1 MGSHRGRP
9 ALTDRLLT
17 PTQPSPSG
25 GGQGGGSGE
34 ALRSRRNWQAIITIV
49 VVLLVSFLVILPLVF
64 LVEESLNT
72 GDPMAF
78 PPAEYG
84 IANYFAIFDEDINVL
99 VNTAV
104 IAVMAT
110 VMAIVI
116 GFSLAWILTRTNVP
130 GREKLERLMEL
141 PYYMTPLV
149 GALAWS
155 VIAGPKSGFVNQ
167 VWKAWGGR
175 TDLVDIYGHF
185 GIAWVMALFEGTVAF
200 VMISASMKSMDPALE
215 ESARVMGASKLRT
228 MLTVTLPLVMPGV
241 LGATL
246 FVFAEMLGSFA
257 AALVIGIPARIYVI
271 TTAIWDS
278 TLAYPPDYGR
288 ASAMGLALFVVMFA
302 MLTFYRSIIGRGSY
316 ATITGKAFRPRPMDM
331 GRLAWL
337 LFGVCAL
344 YVLLAVVLPLAALI
358 FTSLQRFA
366 TVILSQAEFTLA
378 NYRTALSLG
387 PVRAAMGNS
396 LMLGFGVAS
405 VGVLV
410 MVILVWIIYRS
421 QLVGRG
427 AIEYLVMFPQA
438 VPRLVFGLALLWA
451 WLNIPVPIYGTLW
464 LLALAYFTVML
475 PLGVRTLAGVVLQID
490 KSLEECA
497 RVCGA
502 GWVYQMRTVTLPLLK
517 PGILAAWLLIFM
529 ACVRELGVSVFLMGP
544 NAKVIAPSIV
554 NAFATSGTEL
564 TAAMALIQTLTV
576 IVALM
581 ILFRLTRGATK
592 ELA

>member
-1 MGSHRGRP
+1 V
-9 ALTDRLLT
+9 LTA
-17 PTQPSPSG
+17 
-25 GGQGGGSGE
+25 E
-34 ALRSRRNWQAIITIV
+34 ALRPRRNWQAIITLVI
-49 VVLLVSFLVILPLVF
+49 LLVVGFLVILPMVF
-64 LVEESLNT
+64 LVGESLNI
-72 GDPMAF
+72 GDPMSF
-78 PPAEYG
+78 PPEAYG
-84 IANYFAIFDEDINVL
+84 IANYLAILEEDVNVL
-99 VNTAV
+99 VNTV
-104 IAVMAT
+104 IIAVMAT

-116 GFSLAWILTRTNVP
+116 GFTLAWILTRTNVP
-130 GREKLERLMEL
+130 GRDKLERLMEL

-149 GALAWS
+149 GALAWA

-167 VWKAWGGR
+167 LWKGAGGAG
-175 TDLVDIYGHF
+175 DLVDVYTYF

-200 VMISASMKSMDPALE
+200 VMIAASMKSMDPALE

-228 MLTVTLPLVMPGV
+228 TLTVTLPLVMPGV
-241 LGATL
+241 LGASL

-257 AALVIGIPARIYVI
+257 AALVLGIPGRIYVI

-278 TLAYPPDYGR
+278 TLSYPPDYGR
-288 ASAMGLALFVVMFA
+288 ASAMGLALFVVMFG
-302 MLTFYRSIIGRGSY
+302 MLTFYRRVIARGSF

-331 GRLAWL
+331 GRITWV
-337 LFGVCAL
+337 LFSVCLL
-344 YVLLAVVLPLAALI
+344 YVLLAVVLPIAALV

-378 NYRTALSLG
+378 NYQTALSLG
-387 PVRAAMGNS
+387 PVRTAMGNS

-427 AIEYLVMFPQA
+427 AVEYLVMFPQA

-451 WLNIPVPIYGTLW
+451 WLNIPIPIYGTLW

-517 PGILAAWLLIFM
+517 PGMLAAWLLIFM
-529 ACVRELGVSVFLMGP
+529 ACVRELGASVFLMGP

-554 NAFATSGTEL
+554 AAFASSGTEL
-564 TAAMALIQTLTV
+564 TAAMALIQTFTV
-576 IVALM
+576 IVALA
-581 ILFRLTRGATK
+581 ILFRLTRGVTK
-592 ELA
+592 ELS

>member
-1 MGSHRGRP
+1 LGPTPGEKRG
-9 ALTDRLLT
+9 
-17 PTQPSPSG
+17 
-25 GGQGGGSGE
+25 
-34 ALRSRRNWQAIITIV
+34 LRRHWQAIVTV
-49 VVLLVSFLVILPLVF
+49 AVVLVVSFLVLLPIVF

-78 PPAEYG
+78 PPLEYG
-84 IANYFAIFDEDINVL
+84 LKNYVAIFDEDINVL
-99 VNTAV
+99 WNTV
-104 IAVMAT
+104 IIAVMAT
-110 VMAIVI
+110 VMAILI
-116 GFSLAWILTRTNVP
+116 GFSLAWTLTRTNVP
-130 GREKLERLMEL
+130 FRGQLERLMEL

-167 VWKAWGGR
+167 VWKAVGGGG
-175 TDLVDIYGHF
+175 DLVDVYSHF
-185 GIAWVMALFEGTVAF
+185 GIAWIMALFEGTVAF

-228 MLTVTLPLVMPGV
+228 TLTITLPMVMPGV

-278 TLAYPPDYGR
+278 TLSYPPDYGR
-288 ASAMGLALFVVMFA
+288 ASAMGLALFVVMFG
-302 MLTFYRSIIGRGSY
+302 MLTFYRWVIGRGSY

-331 GRLAWL
+331 GRLSWL
-337 LFGVCAL
+337 LFGLCGL
-344 YVLLAVVLPLAALI
+344 YVALAVVLPVAALV
-358 FTSLQRFA
+358 FTSFQRFA

-378 NYRTALSLG
+378 NYQTALGLG
-387 PVRAAMGNS
+387 PVRAALMNS

-405 VGVLV
+405 IGVVV
-410 MVILVWIIYRS
+410 MAVLVWIIYRS
-421 QLVGRG
+421 RLVGRG

-490 KSLEECA
+490 RSLEECA

-502 GWVYQMRTVTLPLLK
+502 GWLYQMRTVTLPLLK
-517 PGILAAWLLIFM
+517 PGVMAAWLLIFM
-529 ACVRELGVSVFLMGP
+529 ACVRELGTSVFLMGP

-554 NAFATSGTEL
+554 AAFASSGTEL
-564 TAAMALIQTLTV
+564 TAAMALIQTATV
-576 IVALM
+576 VVALLV
-581 ILFRLTRGATK
+581 LFRLTRGVTK
-592 ELA
+592 ELS

>member
-1 MGSHRGRP
+1 MSDMKPRF
-9 ALTDRLLT
+9 
-17 PTQPSPSG
+17 
-25 GGQGGGSGE
+25 
-34 ALRSRRNWQAIITIV
+34 NWQPVISAAV
-49 VVLLVSFLVILPLVF
+49 VVVVAFLVLLPLVF
-64 LVEESLNT
+64 LVEESLNV

-78 PPAEYG
+78 PPREFG
-84 IANYFAIFDEDINVL
+84 IGNYVAIFDEDINVL
-99 VNTAV
+99 WNTLI

-110 VMAIVI
+110 IMAILI

-130 GREKLERLMEL
+130 GREFLERLMEL

-155 VIAGPKSGFVNQ
+155 VIAGPKSGFINQ
-167 VWKAWGGR
+167 LWKAIGGKA
-175 TDLVDIYGHF
+175 DLVDVYGHF
-185 GIAWVMALFEGTVAF
+185 GIACVMALFEGTVAF

-215 ESARVMGASKLRT
+215 ESARVIGASKLRT

-278 TLAYPPDYGR
+278 TLSYPPDYGR
-288 ASAMGLALFVVMFA
+288 ASAMGLSLFVVMFG
-302 MLTFYRSIIGRGSY
+302 MLTFYRWRINKGSY

-331 GRLAWL
+331 GRLTWVL
-337 LFGVCAL
+337 LGFCLL
-344 YVLLAVVLPLAALI
+344 YVALAVVLPLAALI
-358 FTSLQRFA
+358 LTSLQRFA
-366 TVILSQAEFTLA
+366 TVILSQAEWTIA
-378 NYRTALSLG
+378 NYKTALALG
-387 PVRAAMGNS
+387 PIRVAIGNS
-396 LMLGFGVAS
+396 LLLGFGVAS
-405 VGVLV
+405 IGVIL
-410 MVILVWIIYRS
+410 MALLVWIIYRS
-421 QLVGRG
+421 RIKGSG

-451 WLNIPVPIYGTLW
+451 WLNIPIPIYGTLW
-464 LLALAYFTVML
+464 LLALAYLTVMM

-502 GWVYQMRTVTLPLLK
+502 GWAYQMRTVTLPLLR

-529 ACVRELGVSVFLMGP
+529 ACVRELGTSVFLMGP
-544 NAKVIAPSIV
+544 DARVIAPSIV
-554 NAFATSGTEL
+554 SAFASSGTEL
-564 TAAMALIQTLTV
+564 TAAMALIQTGTV
-576 IVALM
+576 VLALV
-581 ILFRLTRGATK
+581 ILFRLTRGVTK
-592 ELA
+592 EMT

>member
-1 MGSHRGRP
+1 MTLS
-9 ALTDRLLT
+9 AAD
-17 PTQPSPSG
+17 
-25 GGQGGGSGE
+25 
-34 ALRSRRNWQAIITIV
+34 ALRPRRNWQAIVTVAILLV
-49 VVLLVSFLVILPLVF
+49 VGFLVVLPMVF
-64 LVEESLNT
+64 LIEESLNV
-72 GDPMAF
+72 GDPLAF
-78 PPAEYG
+78 PPEAYG
-84 IANYFAIFDEDINVL
+84 IKNYLAIFEEDINVL
-99 VNTAV
+99 WNTLI

-116 GFSLAWILTRTNVP
+116 GFTLAWILTRTNVP
-130 GREKLERLMEL
+130 GSAMLERLMEL

-149 GALAWS
+149 GALAWAI
-155 VIAGPKSGFVNQ
+155 IAGPKSGFMNQ
-167 VWKAWGGR
+167 LWKAAGGGG
-175 TDLVDIYGHF
+175 DIADIYTHF

-228 MLTVTLPLVMPGV
+228 TLTVTLPLVMPGV

-278 TLAYPPDYGR
+278 TLSYPPDYGR
-288 ASAMGLALFVVMFA
+288 ASAMGLALFVVMFG
-302 MLTFYRSIIGRGSY
+302 MLTFYRYMIIGGSF

-331 GRLAWL
+331 GKLAWL
-337 LFGVCAL
+337 LFGVCLL
-344 YVLLAVVLPLAALI
+344 YVFLAVVLPIAALLL
-358 FTSLQRFA
+358 TSLQRFA
-366 TVILSQAEFTLA
+366 TVILSQAQFTLA
-378 NYRTALSLG
+378 NYQTALSLG
-387 PVRAAMGNS
+387 PVRTAMGNS
-396 LMLGFGVAS
+396 LILGFGVAT

-410 MVILVWIIYRS
+410 MSVLVWIIYRS
-421 QLVGRG
+421 QLRGRG
-427 AIEYLVMFPQA
+427 SIEYLAMFPGA

-451 WLNIPVPIYGTLW
+451 WLNIPISIYGTLW

-502 GWVYQMRTVTLPLLK
+502 GWGYQMRTVTLPLLR

-564 TAAMALIQTLTV
+564 TAAMALIQTFTV
-576 IVALM
+576 IVALA

-592 ELA
+592 ELS

>member
-1 MGSHRGRP
+1 MNTEPRF
-9 ALTDRLLT
+9 
-17 PTQPSPSG
+17 
-25 GGQGGGSGE
+25 
-34 ALRSRRNWQAIITIV
+34 NWQPVVSAAVIV
-49 VVLLVSFLVILPLVF
+49 VVAFLVLLPLVF
-64 LVEESLNT
+64 LVEESLNV

-78 PPAEYG
+78 PPQEYG
-84 IANYFAIFDEDINVL
+84 FRNFVAIFDEDINVL
-99 VNTAV
+99 FNTV
-104 IAVMAT
+104 IIAVVAT
-110 VMAIVI
+110 IMAILI
-116 GFSLAWILTRTNVP
+116 GFTLAWILTRTSVP
-130 GREKLERLMEL
+130 GRELLERLMEL

-149 GALAWS
+149 GALAWA

-167 VWKAWGGR
+167 LWKAWGGSG
-175 TDLVDIYGHF
+175 DIVNVYGYF
-185 GIAWVMALFEGTVAF
+185 GIAWIMALFEGTVAF

-278 TLAYPPDYGR
+278 TLSYPPDYGR
-288 ASAMGLALFVVMFA
+288 ASAMGLSLFVVMFA
-302 MLTFYRSIIGRGSY
+302 MLSFYRWRINKGSY

-331 GRLAWL
+331 GKLAWVFL
-337 LFGVCAL
+337 GVCLL
-344 YVLLAVVLPLAALI
+344 YIALAVVLPLGALLM
-358 FTSLQRFA
+358 TSLQRFA
-366 TVILSQAEFTLA
+366 TVILSQAEWTLA
-378 NYRTALSLG
+378 NYQTALALG
-387 PVRAAMGNS
+387 PIRVAIGNS

-405 VGVLV
+405 VGVIL
-410 MVILVWIIYRS
+410 MALLVWIIYRS
-421 QLVGRG
+421 RIRGSG

-451 WLNIPVPIYGTLW
+451 WLNIPIPIYGTLW
-464 LLALAYFTVML
+464 LLALAYLTVML

-502 GWVYQMRTVTLPLLK
+502 GWGYQMRTVTLPLLR
-517 PGILAAWLLIFM
+517 PGIMAAWLLIFM

-544 NAKVIAPSIV
+544 DARVIAPSIV
-554 NAFATSGTEL
+554 SAFASSGTEL
-564 TAAMALIQTLTV
+564 TAAMALIQTATV
-576 IVALM
+576 VVALV
-581 ILFRLTRGATK
+581 ILFRMTRGMTK
-592 ELA
+592 EMS

>member
-1 MGSHRGRP
+1 MTS
-9 ALTDRLLT
+9 LTAEDLKT
-17 PTQPSPSG
+17 
-25 GGQGGGSGE
+25 
-34 ALRSRRNWQAIITIV
+34 RRNWQAIITVI
-49 VVLLVSFLVILPLVF
+49 VLLVVGFLVILPLVF
-64 LVEESLNT
+64 LVEESLNV

-78 PPAEYG
+78 PPEAYG
-84 IANYFAIFDEDINVL
+84 LKNFIAIVDEDINVL
-99 VNTAV
+99 WNTLI

-110 VMAIVI
+110 VMAILI
-116 GFSLAWILTRTNVP
+116 GFTLAWILTRTNVP

-149 GALAWS
+149 GALAWA
-155 VIAGPKSGFVNQ
+155 VIAGPKSGFANQ
-167 VWKAWGGR
+167 LWRAGGGSG
-175 TDLVDIYGHF
+175 DLVDIYTHF
-185 GIAWVMALFEGTVAF
+185 GIAWIMALFEGTVAF

-257 AALVIGIPARIYVI
+257 AALVIGIPGRIYVI

-288 ASAMGLALFVVMFA
+288 ASAMGLSLFVVMFL
-302 MLTFYRSIIGRGSY
+302 MLTFYRRMIGRGTFT
-316 ATITGKAFRPRPMDM
+316 TISGKAFRPRPMDM
-331 GRLAWL
+331 GRLAWVFFTFCL
-337 LFGVCAL
+337 L
-344 YVLLAVVLPLAALI
+344 YVLLAVVLPIAALL

-378 NYRTALSLG
+378 NYQTALSLG
-387 PVRAAMGNS
+387 PVRTAMGNS

-405 VGVLV
+405 FGVLV

-421 QLVGRG
+421 QLWGRG
-427 AIEYLVMFPQA
+427 SIEYLVMFPQA

-451 WLNIPVPIYGTLW
+451 WINIPIPIYGTLW

-529 ACVRELGVSVFLMGP
+529 ACVRELGASVFLMGP

-564 TAAMALIQTLTV
+564 TAAMALIQTFTV
-576 IVALM
+576 IVALA
-581 ILFRLTRGATK
+581 ILFRLTRGTTK
-592 ELA
+592 ELS

>member
-1 MGSHRGRP
+1 MTALADRP
-9 ALTDRLLT
+9 
-17 PTQPSPSG
+17 S
-25 GGQGGGSGE
+25 
-34 ALRSRRNWQAIITIV
+34 RNWQPLISAAVIV
-49 VVLLVSFLVILPLVF
+49 VVAFLVLLPLVF
-64 LVEESLNT
+64 LVAESLNV

-78 PPAEYG
+78 PPQEFG
-84 IANYFAIFDEDINVL
+84 LRNYVAIFDEDINVL
-99 VNTAV
+99 FNTAI

-110 VMAIVI
+110 VMAILI
-116 GFSLAWILTRTNVP
+116 GFTLAWILTRTDVP
-130 GREKLERLMEL
+130 GGGLLERLMEL

-167 VWKAWGGR
+167 LWKAAGGR
-175 TDLVDIYGHF
+175 GDLVDVYGYF
-185 GIAWVMALFEGTVAF
+185 GIAWIMALFEGTVAF

-278 TLAYPPDYGR
+278 TLSYPPDYGR
-288 ASAMGLALFVVMFA
+288 ASAMGLALFVVMFG
-302 MLTFYRSIIGRGSY
+302 MLTFYRWRINRGSY

-337 LFGVCAL
+337 LLGVCLL
-344 YVLLAVVLPLAALI
+344 YIALAVVLPLAALVL
-358 FTSLQRFA
+358 TSLQKFA
-366 TVILSQAEFTLA
+366 TVILSQAVFTLD
-378 NYRTALSLG
+378 NYRTALELGPIRVALVNSLSLG
-387 PVRAAMGNS
+387 
-396 LMLGFGVAS
+396 LGVAT
-405 VGVLV
+405 VGVLL
-410 MVILVWIIYRS
+410 MALLVWIIYRS
-421 QLVGRG
+421 RIRGSG

-451 WLNIPVPIYGTLW
+451 WLNIPIPIYGTLW
-464 LLALAYFTVML
+464 LLALAYLTVML

-502 GWVYQMRTVTLPLLK
+502 GWLYQMRTVTLPLLR

-529 ACVRELGVSVFLMGP
+529 ACVRELGASVFLMGP
-544 NAKVIAPSIV
+544 DARVIAPSIV
-554 NAFATSGTEL
+554 AAFASSGTEL
-564 TAAMALIQTLTV
+564 TAAMALIQTATV
-576 IVALM
+576 VLALV
-581 ILFRLTRGATK
+581 ILFRLTRGLTK
-592 ELA
+592 EMT

>member
-1 MGSHRGRP
+1 MK
-9 ALTDRLLT
+9 
-17 PTQPSPSG
+17 
-25 GGQGGGSGE
+25 
-34 ALRSRRNWQAIITIV
+34 SRFNWQPVISAAVIV
-49 VVLLVSFLVILPLVF
+49 VVAFLVLLPLVF
-64 LVEESLNT
+64 LVEESLNV

-78 PPAEYG
+78 PPQQYG
-84 IANYFAIFDEDINVL
+84 LKNYIAIFDEDLNVL
-99 VNTAV
+99 VNTLI

-110 VMAIVI
+110 VMAILI
-116 GFSLAWILTRTNVP
+116 GFTLAWILTRTNVP
-130 GREKLERLMEL
+130 GRELLERLMEL

-155 VIAGPKSGFVNQ
+155 VIAGPKSGFINQ
-167 VWKAWGGR
+167 LWKAMGGR
-175 TDLVDIYGHF
+175 SDLVDVYSYF
-185 GIAWVMALFEGTVAF
+185 GIAWIMALFEGTVAF

-228 MLTVTLPLVMPGV
+228 TLTVTLPLVMPGV

-278 TLAYPPDYGR
+278 TLSYPADYGR
-288 ASAMGLALFVVMFA
+288 ASAMGLALFVVMFG
-302 MLTFYRSIIGRGSY
+302 MLTFYRWRINKGSY

-337 LFGVCAL
+337 LMGVCLL
-344 YVLLAVVLPLAALI
+344 YIALAVVLPLAALI
-358 FTSLQRFA
+358 LTSLQRFA
-366 TVILSQAEFTLA
+366 TVILSQAEWTLA
-378 NYRTALSLG
+378 NYQTALSLG
-387 PVRAAMGNS
+387 PVRVALGNS
-396 LMLGFGVAS
+396 LMLGFGVAT
-405 VGVLV
+405 VGVVL
-410 MVILVWIIYRS
+410 MALLVWIIYRS
-421 QLVGRG
+421 RIKGSG

-451 WLNIPVPIYGTLW
+451 WLNIPIPIYGTLW
-464 LLALAYFTVML
+464 LLALAYLTVML

-502 GWVYQMRTVTLPLLK
+502 GWLYQMRTVTLPLLR

-529 ACVRELGVSVFLMGP
+529 ACVRELGASVFLMGP
-544 NAKVIAPSIV
+544 DARVIAPSIV
-554 NAFATSGTEL
+554 AAFASSGTEL
-564 TAAMALIQTLTV
+564 TAAMALIQTATV
-576 IVALM
+576 VIALV
-581 ILFRLTRGATK
+581 ILFRLTRGVTK
-592 ELA
+592 EMS

>member
-1 MGSHRGRP
+1 MADGPTGVLRP
-9 ALTDRLLT
+9 RINGQALTTLAVL
-17 PTQPSPSG
+17 
-25 GGQGGGSGE
+25 
-34 ALRSRRNWQAIITIV
+34 AIV
-49 VVLLVSFLVILPLVF
+49 GFLVLLPMVF
-64 LVEESLNT
+64 LVEESLNV

-78 PPAEYG
+78 PPVDFG
-84 IANYFAIFDEDINVL
+84 IANYVAIFEEDFKTVW
-99 VNTAV
+99 NTVV

-110 VMAIVI
+110 VMAILI
-116 GFSLAWILTRTNVP
+116 GFVLAWILTRTNVP

-149 GALAWS
+149 GALAWA
-155 VIAGPKSGFVNQ
+155 VIAGPKSGFINQ
-167 VWKAWGGR
+167 IWQTLGG
-175 TDLVDIYGHF
+175 TGDIADIYTHF

-241 LGATL
+241 MGAML

-257 AALVIGIPARIYVI
+257 AALVLGIPGRIYVI

-288 ASAMGLALFVVMFA
+288 ASAMGLSLFVVMFG
-302 MLTFYRSIIGRGSY
+302 MLTFYRRVIGRGSF

-331 GRLAWL
+331 GRFAWV
-337 LFGVCAL
+337 LFSICAL
-344 YVLLAVVLPLAALI
+344 YVALAVVFPIAALLM
-358 FTSLQRFA
+358 TSLQRFA
-366 TVILSQAEFTLA
+366 TVLLDQAQWTLA
-378 NYRTALSLG
+378 NYQVALSLG
-387 PVRAAMGNS
+387 PVRTALFNS
-396 LMLGFGVAS
+396 IMLGLGVAT
-405 VGVLV
+405 VGVAIMAL
-410 MVILVWIIYRS
+410 LVWIIYRS
-421 QLVGRG
+421 NLRGRG

-451 WLNIPVPIYGTLW
+451 WLNIPVGLYGTLW

-502 GWVYQMRTVTLPLLK
+502 SWGYQMRTVTLPLLK

-529 ACVRELGVSVFLMGP
+529 ACVRELGASAFLMGP

-564 TAAMALIQTLTV
+564 TAAMALIQTFTV
-576 IVALM
+576 IVALI
-581 ILFRLTRGATK
+581 ILFRVARGMTK
-592 ELA
+592 ELE

>member
-1 MGSHRGRP
+1 MT
-9 ALTDRLLT
+9 LTIL
-17 PTQPSPSG
+17 
-25 GGQGGGSGE
+25 
-34 ALRSRRNWQAIITIV
+34 V
-49 VVLLVSFLVILPLVF
+49 VVGFLVLLPVVF
-64 LVEESLNT
+64 LVQESLNI

-78 PPAEYG
+78 PPEQYG
-84 IANYFAIFDEDINVL
+84 IGNYIAMFDEDLHVL
-99 VNTAV
+99 TNTLI
-104 IAVMAT
+104 IAVLAT
-110 VMAIVI
+110 VMAILI
-116 GFSLAWILTRTNVP
+116 GFTLAWILTRTNVP
-130 GREKLERLMEL
+130 WRGQLERLMEL

-149 GALAWS
+149 GALAWAVLAS
-155 VIAGPKSGFVNQ
+155 PRSGFFNQ
-167 VWKAWGGR
+167 IWVWAGGR
-175 TDLVDIYGHF
+175 GDLFNVYSIF
-185 GIAWVMALFEGTVAF
+185 GIAWIMALFEGTVAF

-228 MLTVTLPLVMPGV
+228 ALTVTLPLVMPGV

-257 AALVIGIPARIYVI
+257 VALVIGIPARVYVI
-271 TTAIWDS
+271 TTSIWDS

-288 ASAMGLALFVVMFA
+288 ASAMGLALFFVMFG
-302 MLTFYRSIIGRGSY
+302 MLTFYRWVINRGSF

-331 GRLAWL
+331 GKLAWV
-337 LFGVCAL
+337 FFAVCSL
-344 YVLLAVVLPLAALI
+344 YIFLAVILPIAALVL
-358 FTSLQRFA
+358 TSLERFA
-366 TVILSQAEFTLA
+366 TALLFQAEFTLA
-378 NYRTALSLG
+378 NYKTAFSLG
-387 PVRAAMGNS
+387 PVRQAMVNS
-396 LMLGFGVAS
+396 LVLGFGVAT

-410 MVILVWIIYRS
+410 MVVLVWIIYRS
-421 QLVGRG
+421 KLVGRG

-451 WLNIPVPIYGTLW
+451 WLNIPIAIYGTLW

-475 PLGVRTLAGVVLQID
+475 PIGIRTLAGVVLQID

-564 TAAMALIQTLTV
+564 TAAMALIQTFTV
-576 IVALM
+576 VVALV
-581 ILFRLTRGATK
+581 ILFRLTRGMTR
-592 ELA
+592 ELQ

>member
-1 MGSHRGRP
+1 MTL
-9 ALTDRLLT
+9 A
-17 PTQPSPSG
+17 SG
-25 GGQGGGSGE
+25 AAPQ
-34 ALRSRRNWQAIITIV
+34 RRRNWQAIVT
-49 VVLLVSFLVILPLVF
+49 VVLLLAVGFLVVLPMVF
-64 LVEESLNT
+64 LVEASLNV
-72 GDPMAF
+72 GDPLAF
-78 PPAEYG
+78 PPEAYG
-84 IANYFAIFDEDINVL
+84 IKNYLAIFDEDINVL
-99 VNTAV
+99 WNTVV

-116 GFSLAWILTRTNVP
+116 GFTMAWILTRTNVP
-130 GREKLERLMEL
+130 GRAALERLMEL

-149 GALAWS
+149 GALAWA
-155 VIAGPKSGFVNQ
+155 VIAGPRSGFANQ
-167 VWKAWGGR
+167 LWKGIGGSG
-175 TDLVDIYGHF
+175 DIADIYTHF

-278 TLAYPPDYGR
+278 TLSYPPDYGR
-288 ASAMGLALFVVMFA
+288 ASAMGLALFVVMFG
-302 MLTFYRSIIGRGSY
+302 MLTLYRYLIVGGSY

-331 GRLAWL
+331 GRMAWV
-337 LFGVCAL
+337 LFAVCCL
-344 YVLLAVVLPLAALI
+344 YILLAVVLPVAALLL
-358 FTSLQRFA
+358 TSLQRFA
-366 TVILSQAEFTLA
+366 TVILSQAEFTFA
-378 NYRTALSLG
+378 NYQTALSLG
-387 PVRAAMGNS
+387 PVRTAMANS
-396 LMLGFGVAS
+396 LMLGFGVAT
-405 VGVLV
+405 VGVIV
-410 MVILVWIIYRS
+410 MAVLVWIIYRS
-421 QLVGRG
+421 TLRGRG
-427 AIEYLVMFPQA
+427 AIEYLVMFPGA

-451 WLNIPVPIYGTLW
+451 WINIPIPIYGTLW

-475 PLGVRTLAGVVLQID
+475 PLGIRTLAGVVLQID

-502 GWVYQMRTVTLPLLK
+502 GWGYQMRTVTLPLLK

-529 ACVRELGVSVFLMGP
+529 ACVRELGASVFLMGP

-554 NAFATSGTEL
+554 SAFASSGTEL
-564 TAAMALIQTLTV
+564 TAAMALIQTFTV
-576 IVALM
+576 IVALV
-581 ILFRLTRGATK
+581 ILFRVTRGVTR
-592 ELA
+592 ELS

>member
-1 MGSHRGRP
+1 
-9 ALTDRLLT
+9 
-17 PTQPSPSG
+17 
-25 GGQGGGSGE
+25 
-34 ALRSRRNWQAIITIV
+34 LRSSRFNWQPVISAAV
-49 VVLLVSFLVILPLVF
+49 VVVVAFLVILPLVF

-78 PPAEYG
+78 PPQQYG
-84 IANYFAIFDEDINVL
+84 IANYIAMFDEDINVL
-99 VNTAV
+99 WNTV
-104 IAVMAT
+104 IIALMAT
-110 VMAIVI
+110 AMAIVI
-116 GFSLAWILTRTNVP
+116 GFTLAWILTRTTVP
-130 GREKLERLMEL
+130 GSALLERLMEL

-167 VWKAWGGR
+167 LWHAGGGKG
-175 TDLVDIYGHF
+175 DIVDIYGYF
-185 GIAWVMALFEGTVAF
+185 GIAWIMALFEGTVAF

-278 TLAYPPDYGR
+278 TLSYPPDYGR
-288 ASAMGLALFVVMFA
+288 ASAMGLSLFVVMFGT
-302 MLTFYRSIIGRGSY
+302 LSFYRWRINKGSY

-331 GRLAWL
+331 GRLAWVFL
-337 LFGVCAL
+337 GVCLL
-344 YVLLAVVLPLAALI
+344 YIALAVVLPLAALI
-358 FTSLQRFA
+358 FTSFQKFA
-366 TVILSQAEFTLA
+366 TVILSQAVFTLD
-378 NYRTALSLG
+378 NYRTALGLG
-387 PVRAAMGNS
+387 PIRIALFNS
-396 LMLGFGVAS
+396 LSLGFGVAT
-405 VGVLV
+405 VGVPLMAV
-410 MVILVWIIYRS
+410 LVWIIYRS
-421 QLVGRG
+421 RIRGAG

-451 WLNIPVPIYGTLW
+451 WLNIPIPIYGTLW
-464 LLALAYFTVML
+464 LLALAYLTVML

-502 GWVYQMRTVTLPLLK
+502 DWVYQMRTITLPLLR
-517 PGILAAWLLIFM
+517 PGVLAAWLLIFM
-529 ACVRELGVSVFLMGP
+529 ACVRELGTSVFLMGP

-554 NAFATSGTEL
+554 AAFASSGTEL
-564 TAAMALIQTLTV
+564 TAAMALIQTATV
-576 IVALM
+576 VLALV
-581 ILFRLTRGATK
+581 ILFRLTRGVTK
-592 ELA
+592 EMT